1 MMKIQANVEYSEDG
15 SHYII
20 KNQPQKVKY
29 DKHFPVDWA
38 LYDTFI
44 EPKIQNI
51 QNTNHY
57 VGSVYCGNCRRYG
70 SYNGVF
76 VQYCKN
82 CVLHSKRPGCKCIL
96 QHIMP
101 KKMKM
106 GAIYGYE
113 CDNKCCVFR
122 TYLKD
127 VNLCNIGIKR
137 KTNKKKS
144 HFNKKY

>member
-1 MMKIQANVEYSEDG
+1 MEIHANVEYSNDG
-15 SHYII
+15 RYYTI
-20 KNQPQKVKY
+20 KNQSQKVKY

-44 EPKIQNI
+44 EPKIQNL
-51 QNTNHY
+51 QRTNRY

-82 CVLHSKRPGCKCIL
+82 CVFESKRPGCACIL
-96 QHIMP
+96 QNVMP
-101 KKMKM
+101 KKIKK
-106 GAIYGYE
+106 GEIYGFE
-113 CDNKCCVFR
+113 CNNRCCVFK

-127 VNLCNIGIKR
+127 VDLCNIGISR
-137 KTNKKKS
+137 KENKKK
-144 HFNKKY
+144 HKKIFLTI